1 MFSYHYEMKIKIN
14 YKEQTR
20 KKTLKH
26 GIKQYVTEIFAS
38 QNKSHI

>member
-1 MFSYHYEMKIKIN
+1 MKIKIN
-14 YKEQTR
+14 YKEQTKK

-26 GIKQYVTEIFAS
+26 EIKQHITEIFAS